1 MNTMKRIRQLLTVLV
16 CIAMYSGSPIAQCV
30 VRGAESESA
39 SEGATAARR
48 ISNAFRSAAAVA
60 SPGVVSVYALRGPR
74 MTAPWRARSDVRH
87 RQRMKG
93 ISSVTINS
101 SMIHMPDDQ
110 GSGCVIDARGLVLT
124 CSHVLTD
131 ADAVVVETADGR
143 TFSSTE
149 FWLDPE
155 TDVALI
161 RLSGA
166 ENLQE
171 VRFGNSDDVQLGDW
185 VISLGSPYDLHQ
197 SVSAGIVSAEQRW
210 MPGIPYP
217 MIQSDA
223 STNPGSSGG
232 ALINLRGEVIGILH
246 GGVGRTEAF
255 QGIGVATPINSA
267 KRIAKELEEKGHVQR
282 GYAGI
287 QTQPLP
293 AESAA
298 SLGVPAGTD
307 GLYVLHVEQ
316 SSPADHAGMRQ
327 GDFIIRQDGH
337 PINSTMHPSEL
348 TADAVPGEKVAYT
361 LLRNGKTVE
370 TEVKVG
376 QLPIETASGKKPMAP
391 PPEGIFEYFDDSL
404 GIGLKE
410 LDATEKQ
417 ELELPPAT
425 EGVLVTHVAMR
436 SVAYMQG
443 LAAGMAVVQ
452 INGHSVS
459 DLKDYK
465 QAMSKRRADEPLLVL
480 LQSNQD
486 AYLVVFKKFEE
497 KK

>member
-1 MNTMKRIRQLLTVLV
+1 
-16 CIAMYSGSPIAQCV
+16 
-30 VRGAESESA
+30 
-39 SEGATAARR
+39 
-48 ISNAFRSAAAVA
+48 
-60 SPGVVSVYALRGPR
+60 
-74 MTAPWRARSDVRH
+74 
-87 RQRMKG
+87 MKG
-93 ISSVTINS
+93 ISTVTAKS

-110 GSGCVIDARGLVLT
+110 GSGCVIDASGLILT
-124 CSHVLTD
+124 CSHVIAG
-131 ADAVVVETADGR
+131 ADAVVVETPDGR

-161 RLSGA
+161 RLSDA

-171 VRFGNSDDVQLGDW
+171 VRLGNSDEVKMGDW

-267 KRIAKELEEKGHVQR
+267 KRIAAELKENGQVQR

-287 QTQPLP
+287 QTQSLP

-316 SSPADHAGMRQ
+316 SSPADRAGMRQ
-327 GDFIIRQDGH
+327 GDFLMHQDGQ
-337 PINSTMHPSEL
+337 PINSTMHPSVL
-348 TADAVPGEKVAYT
+348 TPNALPGQNVAYT

-370 TEVKVG
+370 TELKLG
-376 QLPIETASGKKPMAP
+376 QLPTETASGGMPTAP
-391 PPEGIFEYFDDSL
+391 PPEGIFEHFDDLL

-410 LDATEKQ
+410 LDPTEKQ

-436 SVAYMQG
+436 SVAYLQG
-443 LAAGMAVVQ
+443 LAAGMAVVR

-459 DLKDYK
+459 DLNDYK
-465 QAMSKRRADEPLLVL
+465 HAMSKRPADKPLLVL
-480 LQSNQD
+480 VQSNQD
-486 AYLVVFKKFEE
+486 AYLVVLKKLEE
-497 KK
+497 QK